1 MHHFLKAEDAMM
13 SFPAAE
19 ITTCPGLY
27 WGSNNFITSYLSDFD
42 RVDIKCLL
50 ELRSEPA
57 KPAFSC
63 RLMIL
68 LFDEWLRGKKKKKS
82 LVLLAPTVNPW
93 QVEHE
98 PALLWSD
105 GVL

>member
-1 MHHFLKAEDAMM
+1 M
-13 SFPAAE
+13 
-19 ITTCPGLY
+19 
-27 WGSNNFITSYLSDFD
+27 
-42 RVDIKCLL
+42 DINCLL

-68 LFDEWLRGKKKKKS
+68 LFDEWLREKKKS

-93 QVEHE
+93 QAELE